1 MSAVELHL
9 AQSSIPGTSDDTLS
23 ERAARVIQDPFGSV
37 IAGVA
42 ATATSFGLVISAI
55 YGLSL
60 VS

>member
-1 MSAVELHL
+1 MSAAEIHN
-9 AQSSIPGTSDDTLS
+9 AQPSGPAIAEDSMADRT
-23 ERAARVIQDPFGSV
+23 ARVIQDPFGSA

-42 ATATSFGLVISAI
+42 ATAASFGFVISAM

>member
-1 MSAVELHL
+1 MSVADLHL
-9 AQSSIPGTSDDTLS
+9 PQSSIPSTADSLS
-23 ERAARVIQDPFGSV
+23 ERTARVIQDPFRSV

-42 ATATSFGLVISAI
+42 ATAASFGLVISAM